1 MYCNDWLDTRVVLK
15 YWILFPIFYGNH
27 FQKIRTDLLLRIDT
41 QSTCLFPQYDSWQR
55 KRRLESPLLRAARA
69 FFPSWNNDGK
79 LALFFTLFQIGTTP
93 VCARFLSFAGAKSV
107 FVGPNLTMVSKILV
121 VQPAQIRYIGVE
133 DLSHKPL
140 FWATRNTLALGHKNR
155 AVALLTSN
163 KPAPLEKRTRF

>member
-69 FFPSWNNDGK
+69 FFSPWNNDGK

-93 VCARFLSFAGAKSV
+93 VCPRFAFFCRRK
-107 FVGPNLTMVSKILV
+107 
-121 VQPAQIRYIGVE
+121 IGVCRSE
-133 DLSHKPL
+133 PHNGLQNTGRSTCSDQVQWRGRPQPQSSSEERVLRRTDGR
-140 FWATRNTLALGHKNR
+140 WGTRIG
-155 AVALLTSN
+155 
-163 KPAPLEKRTRF
+163 